1 MTKGPAPPGGAPVLS
16 RTAPRRRL
24 TAGLGQAMLH
34 RTPQHVRDC
43 LERAAD
49 CRRRADDVSDPEV
62 AAFWLAQEARWVKI
76 AASEGLSA
84 RVATFLELPHDKT
97 FSPEAEEGVQA
108 LVGIFDRGCRALELD
123 LSDDAHA
130 RKIARTLIEAA
141 LGGESYPDRL
151 FARAVTA
158 VSS

>member
-1 MTKGPAPPGGAPVLS
+1 
-16 RTAPRRRL
+16 
-24 TAGLGQAMLH
+24 MLH
-34 RTPQHVRDC
+34 RTPQHLRDC

-49 CRRRADDVSDPEV
+49 CRRRADELSDPD
-62 AAFWLAQEARWVKI
+62 AKAFWLAQEARWIKL
-76 AASEGLSA
+76 AESEGLSA
-84 RVATFLELPHDKT
+84 RVASFLELQDGNT

-108 LVGIFDRGCRALELD
+108 LVGIFDRVCRALELD

-141 LGGESYPDRL
+141 LGGESDPDRL

>member
-1 MTKGPAPPGGAPVLS
+1 
-16 RTAPRRRL
+16 
-24 TAGLGQAMLH
+24 MLH

-49 CRRRADDVSDPEV
+49 CRRRADELSDPD
-62 AAFWLAQEARWVKI
+62 AKAFWLAQEARWIKL
-76 AASEGLSA
+76 AESEGLSA
-84 RVATFLELPHDKT
+84 RIATFLELPH
-97 FSPEAEEGVQA
+97 G
-108 LVGIFDRGCRALELD
+108 LVGIFDRVCRALELD

-141 LGGESYPDRL
+141 LGGESDPDRL

>member
-1 MTKGPAPPGGAPVLS
+1 
-16 RTAPRRRL
+16 
-24 TAGLGQAMLH
+24 MLH

-49 CRRRADDVSDPEV
+49 CRRRADDASNPEV
-62 AAFWLAQEARWVKI
+62 AAFWLEQEARWI
-76 AASEGLSA
+76 NLAESEGLSA
-84 RVATFLELPHDKT
+84 RVATFLELPHGKT

-108 LVGIFDRGCRALELD
+108 LVDIFDRVCRALELD

-141 LGGESYPDRL
+141 LGGESDPDRL